1 MPRSPIFLIFAT
13 KSISNSKDMK
23 TRFLLGA
30 LLLFVCSLAG
40 CSDDDN
46 NGGNNGNDP
55 FSLEK
60 TYYEV
65 RLEHSAIDIPIIN
78 GSRDIS
84 LSVADETILEA
95 NKILNEG
102 GCIYV
107 SLQGKKKGNTTLTLT
122 DNVTGDKETIEVK
135 VTDCYIAYDI
145 IASNHPALNEEMTLF
160 LINNEA
166 RDCYF
171 WLKDNPSDRPSATG
185 TYDFFVTLD
194 SGTGPAPQSYA
205 IPHLRLSYPSN
216 ADGEFADGI
225 STHDFQIE
233 LYGENASSP
242 YCTQIIEAYL
252 GIDWEELIANALTK
266 SPAPVDQ
273 KLRMTVPGTDYV
285 ITGVLSTVA
294 IPEHVLD

>member
-1 MPRSPIFLIFAT
+1 
-13 KSISNSKDMK
+13 MK

-30 LLLFVCSLAG
+30 LLLFVCSLTG

-46 NGGNNGNDP
+46 NGNDPITP

-65 RLEHSAIDIPIIN
+65 RLGRGVTDIPITN
-78 GSRDIS
+78 GSGDIS

-102 GCIYV
+102 ASIYV
-107 SLQGKKKGNTTLTLT
+107 SLQGKKKGTTTLTLT
-122 DNVTGDKETIEVK
+122 DNVTGDKETVEVK

-145 IASNHPALNEEMTLF
+145 ITSNHPALNEEMRLF

-171 WLKDNPSDRPSATG
+171 YLKDNPYDRPSATG
-185 TYDFFVTLD
+185 TYEFFVTLD

-216 ADGEFADGI
+216 AEGEFADVV
-225 STHDFQIE
+225 SSHDFQIE
-233 LYGENASSP
+233 LYGEDATSSF
-242 YCTQIIEAYL
+242 CIQIIESYL
-252 GIDWEELIANALTK
+252 GMNWEELIGNTLTK
-266 SPAPVDQ
+266 SPAPADA
-273 KLRMTVPGTDYV
+273 KMRMTVPGTDYV
-285 ITGVLSTVA
+285 IAGVLSTVT

>member
-1 MPRSPIFLIFAT
+1 
-13 KSISNSKDMK
+13 MK

-46 NGGNNGNDP
+46 NGGNNGSEPITP

-65 RLEHSAIDIPIIN
+65 RLARNVTDIPITN

-107 SLQGKKKGNTTLTLT
+107 SLQGKQKGNTTLTLT
-122 DNVTGDKETIEVK
+122 DNVTGDKETVEVK
-135 VTDCYIAYDI
+135 VTDCYIAYG
-145 IASNHPALNEEMTLF
+145 IAESNHPTLTSNIILY
-160 LINNEA
+160 LINNGT

-171 WLKDNPSDRPSATG
+171 FSRDNLNHQLYNTPLAKG
-185 TYDFFVTLD
+185 TYEFLVKVE
-194 SGTGPAPQSYA
+194 GEEKVPY
-205 IPHLRLSYPSN
+205 LRLNYP
-216 ADGEFADGI
+216 ADESGNLAQDASMEA
-225 STHDFQIE
+225 HDFALSFNNSQAVLE
-233 LYGENASSP
+233 
-242 YCTQIIEAYL
+242 IIKGYL
-252 GIDWEELIANALTK
+252 NVNWEELISNATTK
-266 SPAPVDQ
+266 SVLPTDDAMT
-273 KLRMTVPGTDYV
+273 MTVPDTEYEIIGVFGTVD
-285 ITGVLSTVA
+285 
-294 IPEHVLD
+294 IPEGILD

>member
-1 MPRSPIFLIFAT
+1 
-13 KSISNSKDMK
+13 MK

-46 NGGNNGNDP
+46 NGGNNGNDPLTP

-122 DNVTGDKETIEVK
+122 DNVTGDKETVEVK
-135 VTDCYIAYDI
+135 VTDCYIAYG
-145 IASNHPALNEEMTLF
+145 IAESNHPALTSNIILY

-171 WLKDNPSDRPSATG
+171 FSRDNLNHQQYNTPLAKG
-185 TYDFFVTLD
+185 TYEFLVKAE
-194 SGTGPAPQSYA
+194 GEEKVPY
-205 IPHLRLSYPSN
+205 LRLNYP
-216 ADGEFADGI
+216 ADEAGNLAQDAPMEA
-225 STHDFQIE
+225 HDFALSFNNSQAVLE
-233 LYGENASSP
+233 
-242 YCTQIIEAYL
+242 IIKGYL
-252 GIDWEELIANALTK
+252 NVDWEELISNATAK
-266 SPAPVDQ
+266 SIPPRDDSMT
-273 KLRMTVPGTDYV
+273 MTVPDTKYEMIGAFGTVD
-285 ITGVLSTVA
+285 IPEGVL
-294 IPEHVLD
+294 D

>member
-1 MPRSPIFLIFAT
+1 
-13 KSISNSKDMK
+13 MK

-46 NGGNNGNDP
+46 NGGNNGSDSLTP

-60 TYYEV
+60 TYYEI
-65 RLEHSAIDIPIIN
+65 RLERSVTSIPIIN
-78 GSRDIS
+78 GSGDIS

-122 DNVTGDKETIEVK
+122 DNVTGDKETVEVK
-135 VTDCYIAYDI
+135 VTDCYIAYG
-145 IASNHPALNEEMTLF
+145 IAESNHPALTSNIILY

-171 WLKDNPSDRPSATG
+171 FSRDNLNHQQYNTPLPKVRMSS
-185 TYDFFVTLD
+185 
-194 SGTGPAPQSYA
+194 
-205 IPHLRLSYPSN
+205 LSRRKERKKFP
-216 ADGEFADGI
+216 I
-225 STHDFQIE
+225 
-233 LYGENASSP
+233 
-242 YCTQIIEAYL
+242 C
-252 GIDWEELIANALTK
+252 
-266 SPAPVDQ
+266 V
-273 KLRMTVPGTDYV
+273 
-285 ITGVLSTVA
+285 
-294 IPEHVLD
+294 